1 MSKNVRWMWTYPPW
15 VSRPMSSIDRLLR
28 NVALLYVTRS
38 SSSVD
43 LELFVKLFIIR
54 KFHFSYILGIHLPL
68 LLLFRHLPLQQSFVV
83 YGDRVPIHV
92 VDPILLYSCHS
103 SQKLNG
109 WFLCCCCSLV
119 VKFNDSPVGNSIGV
133 TIIMIH
139 RRRNHIPPPSGDLFA
154 KRQNAIEYYSPWP
167 WMFIYANH
175 VFSVRRLPIYLVTIY

>member
-1 MSKNVRWMWTYPPW
+1 
-15 VSRPMSSIDRLLR
+15 MSSIDRLLR

-139 RRRNHIPPPSGDLFA
+139 QRRNHIPPP
-154 KRQNAIEYYSPWP
+154 RAISLRNDKTRSSIILLGLECSYTRTTSSRFDDSP
-167 WMFIYANH
+167 
-175 VFSVRRLPIYLVTIY
+175 ST